1 MMVITEAKR
10 FDMHTKLRQA
20 LGEEVADTLMEH
32 LPPVGWGDVATKTDL
47 VVVSKDV
54 AILRSDIQTLRRD
67 LDRIEKRLN
76 WVIGIGT
83 TVALALMGMQMQ
95 IMLSISHLKG

>member
-1 MMVITEAKR
+1 MVITEAQR
-10 FDMHTKLRQA
+10 FDMHAKLRQE

-54 AILRSDIQTLRRD
+54 AMLRSDIQTLRRD

-83 TVALALMGMQMQ
+83 TVALTLLGMQVQ
-95 IMLSISHLKG
+95 IMLSISYLKG